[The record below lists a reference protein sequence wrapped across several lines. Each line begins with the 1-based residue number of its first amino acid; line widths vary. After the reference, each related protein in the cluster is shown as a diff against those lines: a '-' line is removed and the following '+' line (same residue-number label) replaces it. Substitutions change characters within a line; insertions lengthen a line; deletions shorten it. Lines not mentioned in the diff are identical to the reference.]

1 MVVGIGVRSQ
11 VGDVQ
16 VQSWMGL
23 AAGKDVVQ
31 ARCKK
36 GDYLQAPEPCESPGL
51 CPADV
56 QL

>member
-1 MVVGIGVRSQ
+1 MAVEAGVRSQ
-11 VGDVQ
+11 VGGVQ

-31 ARCKK
+31 ASSKK
-36 GDYLQAPEPCESPGL
+36 GGYSQAPE
-51 CPADV
+51 